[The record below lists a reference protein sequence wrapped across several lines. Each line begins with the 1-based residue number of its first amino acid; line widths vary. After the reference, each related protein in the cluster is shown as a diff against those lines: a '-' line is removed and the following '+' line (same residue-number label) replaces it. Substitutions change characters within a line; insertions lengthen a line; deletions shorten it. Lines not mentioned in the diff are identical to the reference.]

1 MRYKRKNGFTLVEL
15 TVVLVI
21 FAIIMAIASPF
32 FIRYWRAAEFRKN
45 ESNART
51 VYLAAESK
59 LTWYRTS
66 GQWEEFKK
74 EIKEK
79 GITGGFQNDPDLK
92 DRIYAITL
100 DSSTYGTDQASGNPV
115 LELLDDATYDKD
127 NLHAAIAIEIDI
139 ETGEVYSAFYGTKCA
154 GLNYDQAD
162 SNNRLTMNKRDYDS
176 RRQRLLGYYST
187 EDTVNVVELD
197 PVRLRIMTISL
208 LNSEKLSLNWSSNVG
223 SSKAVSYVIT
233 FYKKEDNSTLFSL
246 TMSPY
251 DMTTEGWT
259 GESGESGELAVLT
272 LKDSTEKDKG
282 NWCFPVTYSD
292 NKYSLVLDAMM
303 SAKTMA
309 ALNASANKAE
319 LEKTSST
326 SICRLN
332 AVASALADPQNVYAT
347 VKAVSYAGNKK
358 TSQTSADFQ
367 KEYRDSEPVSSNV
380 ANTMY
385 GDETK
390 GTDVEIN
397 TFRHLSNIRYY
408 EKNKAGTFTLTAKN
422 MDWNS
427 VGTGLYDADNVTQTP
442 GQQRSPLRWQESSTS
457 ELDFPSVSMLD
468 TKQTL
473 KGNGNK
479 TLISNLRLG
488 ETSVI
493 SDNVAYKVGI
503 DKDNY
508 SEYLGLFSEI
518 SGNVQNI
525 TLKDSSLKLTT
536 SEDTM
541 FSRLKGIG
549 ILAGRIGGQND
560 TGKNV
565 VSDVTVTVSAA
576 KADESTVD
584 VDLSKVTLT
593 STDSR
598 TSVGGITG
606 VLASRV
612 ETSGYQS
619 LQGSLKNATMEGRV
633 VTKYAAVDS
642 SFPDAPNKDSN
653 KATVGK
659 ISATG
664 GIAGY
669 AWLSNHNDSTE
680 SGKLDGCVNHASVF
694 SNLSAGGIV
703 GFSEGGFNS
712 QAVAG
717 TDGASFY
724 RKVSD
729 LLNCSNDGLIL
740 STADASTTTLE
751 GKYFGGITGYARN
764 TVIYSATSASGRAKG
779 FSYDSTKKELLK
791 GNYVGG
797 IVGYGD
803 RTVINSCSTEKNG
816 YVLGSDYVGGIAGG
830 LGNKLAEAIR
840 ADDSVSVTTN
850 GNYVIGNNYVGGI
863 TGINNIGIK
872 LKNCVNNGVAASY
885 QKYAGGIVGYNENG
899 ATIHDCA
906 SYLSDYDN
914 SVFNMI
920 VDKWKA
926 TGDYAGGI
934 AGYNDGK
941 IEFTKGSE
949 AITVKSVSSIIVGN
963 NYVGGVAGF
972 NDVNGEL
979 DVHYTLI
986 GGRVYGYEDAVGG
999 CFGLNA
1005 SEKVL
1010 GNELVIKPRS
1020 VEGRYYVGG
1029 VIGANVVNLSQ
1040 NVTMD
1045 QYRAENS
1052 LGSIKGTA
1060 FVGGLIGYQRTYVS
1074 DQLTA
1079 ASDGSIRESLEAN
1092 RKKNSDSDR
1101 ILPTL
1106 DKNLVP
1112 TVTVKSANTKKL
1124 TITTKDNEKS
1134 FDTATNNIPIQAS
1147 LYAGGIVGYCEKD
1160 SDLVIKDC
1168 WNKGSLSLVS
1178 GSTDDVKLAD
1188 FIHSQ
1193 EVGRNNLPSDTEKID
1208 LYFVGGI
1215 IGVNLENQ
1223 VVDHCA
1229 NTGTMSGFAGI
1240 GGIVGL
1246 NSGLIYN
1253 CNLNDNFG
1261 NTGLSYL
1268 GGIAS
1273 VNIRSNDNAKRSY
1286 EKVSYYTGT
1295 IQNCRTAKNKT
1306 VSGKHTLGG
1315 IVAWNM
1321 LDGTLKQNSSLANIT
1336 GTGNYVGGVAGRNG
1350 GSIEIKDESNDS
1362 VTRTI
1367 RSNNGS
1373 GVGGVVG
1380 LNEAKGTILID
1391 GTPNKNEELTAVGT
1405 GVTVTGYEKVG
1416 GIVGINQGSLGT
1428 EGDGPKLASDAKQ
1441 VRATH
1446 GYAGGVVGTTSGNLN
1461 NAVNRSD
1468 RVSAD
1473 AGTAGGITALND
1485 TGKTISSCTNYGNV
1499 SSSNGHAGGIVAEN
1513 KGIVK
1518 DCTVEG
1524 EDAKGLTIYSRG
1536 VDETGAVCAVNTGK
1550 ITGSKAE
1557 KGVELQS
1564 SASVFGGV
1572 VGTNKA
1578 GATVA
1583 DAKLTYMPT
1592 INSNS
1597 GKSLTVGGAAG
1608 QNDGTIQRITTDG
1621 IAFEDFTN
1629 YQYLGG
1635 IAGTNGLNDVSGTAK
1650 AQITDCTF
1658 SGTITEAGGA
1668 AGNCYGGI
1676 AGINGAILQNC
1687 NVGLIS
1693 MNIKGVYTATSTST
1707 AEQKEA
1713 QATHAGGITGK
1724 NEESGQISG
1733 CTLENNEKSV
1743 FRAQY
1748 GMLGGVTGFNKGTIE
1763 QSGSSITPKVITDEV
1778 LNDQKKTECIEKI
1791 HANATAQG
1799 LEKDSTYIK
1808 WDSNSNVRLEDR
1820 VYNGTNTKVSTGR
1833 LQLCMDTNGNVGGI
1847 TAFNATTG
1855 ELTGCVS
1862 GNWFL
1867 ANNSEAIGVGTGGII
1882 GMNESEKD
1890 LSFLVN
1896 GAFVGRKIKS
1906 VGTDRF
1912 AGGIIG
1918 NQNNS
1923 TSSDW
1928 TISDCI
1934 NYGTVYCYNSHYS
1947 GGIMGQWTGTGGTI
1961 ENCRN
1966 YGNMQTTYQAGWIGA
1981 SGGIVAQ
1988 LYHANENNEY
1998 NIISCGNYGNLYKRE
2013 GSGGDGA
2020 NDSAGIL
2027 GNITNYQ
2034 SNTPAESQKYTV
2046 QILDCVNGPGVE
2058 IYSSSMASGIFGF
2071 LSSDNANGDIIRTST
2086 YNTVIRVERCRNFA
2100 KKLNGDQFVA
2110 GIFGDRYTVNAW
2122 RDHTIVKDNYSLNLN
2137 WQYYNKRQYPIYS
2150 ARSSFT
2156 GSDGVKNEDVV
2167 SYMPEENRK
2176 GNFYFEGAESW
2187 GYTNVRIG
2195 NGTVASNGSG
2205 SAGNGHTDSGLSKFY
2220 TTNAFFMYDLTKKK
2234 YFLADIKK
2242 NGTTIN
2248 GNSCYINDKGQI
2260 VDRTG
2265 TVKGYVLFYIEDQTY
2280 NNESLVS
2287 SAATDVKDTLFLR
2300 CREAYRRLEGAVTA
2314 ADGTQ
2319 KLLAPKKVT
2328 AGVADGK
2335 ITITITPE
2343 LLPYAD
2349 GTYDDRETGDPFMY
2363 IATITDN
2370 TGRKVEQKL
2379 YSEEESFTVPSGLT
2393 GELTISVRAVSMY
2406 DDVQDSDD
2414 KKADNTVLN
2423 PVLPNPDVRVQVVKA
2438 GNGHTYEYSLNNLED
2453 YSSYPDWQVQVTV
2466 QRVGTIILD
2475 AKHPTG
2481 NMNVTI
2487 TNVNDLVYQMVAKAS
2502 IKAESSTKAEDS
2514 QEISTS
2520 VNLPCYMP
2528 SYVINSS
2535 GEEISKNVILTGETL
2550 DNLSIEV
2557 ELDASN
2563 KNKIPTP
2570 PIYRAELIGTW
2581 TDTDG
2586 NTIQNAVL
2594 AKTDI
2599 LTVSQGK
2606 ASASFS
2612 GLSEYIGDATDLKVR
2627 IWYAASGL
2635 GPVYAYGRDQNSADA
2650 TVNGRA
2656 MNVFELVSVEEDEN
2670 GQRTEEWNYTD
2681 SSVLDDNEFY
2691 KYRWSTATLFD
2702 WLDKPVLVDADSEE
2716 LMTPD
2721 HENGRLY
2728 YTFSWDQT
2736 PSTNTATS
2744 YEVSLTGIDAE
2755 GREVNI
2761 PTDAYYTDSSA
2772 RTLRIDGMD
2781 WNYQSVKLKVT
2792 GVGNTTGT
2800 RKKVGRSSTGTY
2812 RVKARLET
2820 PGAPT
2825 VTIADENEL
2834 NYTLTW
2840 SPISSE
2846 TGCDSYQVYVQPY
2859 YGSELAEAVAIGDP
2873 VPVTEEV
2880 NGTYTI
2886 QRDLEDYAGQKIVI
2900 YVVAKATAN
2909 GAYLDSLPGITTEI
2923 TVPDRL
2929 AEPKVTWNNNW
2940 KYDRSNPLAA
2950 AEFRNDGMQ
2959 VGVTANNAA
2968 SIPPGG
2974 STYLL
2979 RAYIYDSKEAAD
2991 TADPTQAIACYPLT
3005 YGDTGVPAQ
3014 MEMQNATNYYHNLTD
3029 MKLQYAGKWMV
3040 FYARISS
3047 GSGSVSSSWTTPGQ
3061 VYRLPYVKLDAP
3073 TLNSDT
3079 QDTKVTVNVA
3089 DTPYVPG
3096 TDMDWAAERTA
3107 VNWQSVDGADLYE
3120 LRLYGKDD
3128 LSSKV
3133 RISENTDSVQVEYET
3148 EDGTWKSIS
3157 ASDVSG
3163 DSWTYEIHDYQ
3174 VSIKDSYT
3182 ADDGSIPYYAL
3193 TLTAELAITKNENGY
3208 AYTLILPD
3216 VEEMRDELDAVVDND
3231 DFQITEK
3238 VKITS
3243 DVQKN
3248 LDGTSDAFVASE
3260 TAEVTWNR

>member
-1 MRYKRKNGFTLVEL
+1 MKSKRKNGFTLVEL

-139 ETGEVYSAFYGTKCA
+139 ETGEVYSAFYGTKCE

-162 SNNRLTMNKRDYDS
+162 SNNCLTMNKRDYDS

-233 FYKKEDNSTLFSL
+233 FYKKDDNSTLFSL

-259 GESGESGELAVLT
+259 GKSGESGELAVLT
-272 LKDSTEKDKG
+272 LKDSVEKDKG

-326 SICRLN
+326 SIRRLR

-347 VKAVSYAGNKK
+347 VKAISYAGNKK

-427 VGTGLYDADNVTQTP
+427 VGTGLYDADDVTQTP

-457 ELDFPSVSMLD
+457 ELDFPSVSMLG

-493 SDNVAYKVGI
+493 SDNVAHKVGI
-503 DKDNY
+503 GEDNY

-536 SEDTM
+536 SADTM

-584 VDLSKVTLT
+584 VDLSKVKLT

-664 GIAGY
+664 GIVGY
-669 AWLSNHNDSTE
+669 AWLSNHNDSLD
-680 SGKLDGCVNHASVF
+680 SGKLDGCVNHASVS

-703 GFSEGGFNS
+703 GFSEGEFNS
-712 QAVAG
+712 QSVSG
-717 TDGASFY
+717 TDNASFY

-729 LLNCSNDGLIL
+729 LLNCRNDGLIL

-779 FSYDSTKKELLK
+779 FSYDSTKEKLLK

-830 LGNKLAEAIR
+830 LGNDLAEAIR

-863 TGINNIGIK
+863 TGINNTNII

-885 QKYAGGIVGYNENG
+885 QKYAGGIVGYNKYG
-899 ATIHDCA
+899 ARILDCA

-941 IEFTKGSE
+941 IEFTKDSE

-986 GGRVYGYEDAVGG
+986 GGRVYGYKDAVGG
-999 CFGLNA
+999 CFGLNT

-1010 GNELVIKPRS
+1010 NNELVIKPRS

-1029 VIGANVVNLSQ
+1029 VIGANVVDLSQ

-1060 FVGGLIGYQRTYVS
+1060 FVGGLIGYQRTYTS
-1074 DQLTA
+1074 GQLTA

-1106 DKNLVP
+1106 DENLVP
-1112 TVTVKSANTKKL
+1112 AVTVKSANTKKL
-1124 TITTKDNEKS
+1124 TITTKDNGKS

-1178 GSTDDVKLAD
+1178 GNTHDVALAD
-1188 FIHSQ
+1188 FINSK
-1193 EVGRNNLPSDTEKID
+1193 EVGRKNLPDAAKKIE
-1208 LYFVGGI
+1208 LHFVGGI

-1223 VVDHCA
+1223 VVDHCS

-1246 NSGLIYN
+1246 NSGLIYD
-1253 CNLNDNFG
+1253 CSLNDNFG
-1261 NTGLSYL
+1261 NAGLSYL

-1273 VNIRSNDNAKRSY
+1273 VNIRSNDNAERSY

-1336 GTGNYVGGVAGRNG
+1336 GTGNYVGGVAGRNS
-1350 GSIEIKDESNDS
+1350 GSIEIKDESKDS
-1362 VTRTI
+1362 VTRTV

-1373 GVGGVVG
+1373 GIGGVVG
-1380 LNEAKGTILID
+1380 LNEAGGTILIN
-1391 GTPNKNEELTAVGT
+1391 GTPNAKGELTAVGT

-1428 EGDGPKLASDAKQ
+1428 EGDGSKLASDAKQ

-1446 GYAGGVVGTTSGNLN
+1446 GYAGGVVGTTSGNLI

-1473 AGTAGGITALND
+1473 AGTAGGITALNEN
-1485 TGKTISSCTNYGNV
+1485 GKTISSCINYGNV

-1513 KGIVK
+1513 KGTVK

-1536 VDETGAVCAVNTGK
+1536 VDETGAVCAVNTGT
-1550 ITGSKAE
+1550 ITRSKAE
-1557 KGVELQS
+1557 NGVELQS

-1572 VGTNKA
+1572 VGINKS

-1583 DAKLTYMPT
+1583 EVELTYMPT

-1621 IAFEDFTN
+1621 IAFENFTN

-1635 IAGTNGLNDVSGTAK
+1635 IAGTNGLDTNST

-1658 SGTITEAGGA
+1658 SGTIKESRGV

-1676 AGINGAILQNC
+1676 AGINGAALTGCSVDMIQMT
-1687 NVGLIS
+1687 V
-1693 MNIKGVYTATSTST
+1693 KGVYTATSTST
-1707 AEQKEA
+1707 AEQKESLA
-1713 QATHAGGITGK
+1713 SHMGGIVGK
-1724 NEESGQISG
+1724 NETTGSVVR
-1733 CTLENNEKSV
+1733 CVLANNEKS
-1743 FRAQY
+1743 FLTADN
-1748 GMLGGVTGFNKGTIE
+1748 GMLGGIAGFNKGSITN
-1763 QSGSSITPKVITDEV
+1763 SGSDQADTV
-1778 LNDQKKTECIEKI
+1778 LSGVDDLKNAAALEIINTNVSNAKLAPDASYIRWNASDNQIENKTYSSSGKNVTSGCL
-1791 HANATAQG
+1791 Q
-1799 LEKDSTYIK
+1799 IK
-1808 WDSNSNVRLEDR
+1808 MNSN
-1820 VYNGTNTKVSTGR
+1820 
-1833 LQLCMDTNGNVGGI
+1833 GNLGGI
-1847 TAFNATTG
+1847 TAYNSKDGA
-1855 ELTGCVS
+1855 LDHCVS
-1862 GNWFL
+1862 GKWFL
-1867 ANNSEAIGVGTGGII
+1867 NNKSEAIGVGTGGII
-1882 GMNESEKD
+1882 GMNESEND
-1890 LSFLVN
+1890 LQYLVN
-1896 GAFVGRKIKS
+1896 GAFVGRQIKA
-1906 VGTDRF
+1906 GTTNRF

-1923 TSSDW
+1923 TSTDW
-1928 TISDCI
+1928 TISYCV
-1934 NYGTVYCYNSHYS
+1934 NYGMVYCYNSHYS

-1966 YGNMQTTYQAGWIGA
+1966 YGILQTTYGTDWVGESA
-1981 SGGIVAQ
+1981 GIVAQ
-1988 LYHANENNEY
+1988 LYHAMEGHEY
-1998 NIISCGNYGNLYKRE
+1998 NIIGCGNYGSIYTRNGE
-2013 GSGGDGA
+2013 EWGDRCGA

-2027 GNITNYQ
+2027 GNITNYKVIDA
-2034 SNTPAESQKYTV
+2034 SKATEYTV
-2046 QILDCVNGPGVE
+2046 QILDCFNAPGVK
-2058 IYSSSMASGIFGF
+2058 IYSGSMASGIFGF
-2071 LSSDNANGDIIRTST
+2071 ISSDDIPSNFAQAKTSIQNST
-2086 YNTVIRVERCRNFA
+2086 AKTMIRVERCRNFA
-2100 KKLNGDQFVA
+2100 NVLKGYNYYG
-2110 GIFGDRYTVNAW
+2110 GIFGDRYGSYSWKNYTIVRDCISVNLPNTNYRSAQNNSNGYPTYAYGLHMGSPADMQKENRIRNLYLEGNDQWGYPSVKIGHETVSLGKGSGVTGDGYNEADINGKYTHSLYFLYDMDEQKYFAAYLKEKVNGVYTQVNASQCYI
-2122 RDHTIVKDNYSLNLN
+2122 DDYGNIM
-2137 WQYYNKRQYPIYS
+2137 
-2150 ARSSFT
+2150 
-2156 GSDGVKNEDVV
+2156 GSDGQKKGEVLYYVENEPYNKDILKNTITTTPDHIAFV
-2167 SYMPEENRK
+2167 NAR
-2176 GNFYFEGAESW
+2176 
-2187 GYTNVRIG
+2187 
-2195 NGTVASNGSG
+2195 
-2205 SAGNGHTDSGLSKFY
+2205 DS
-2220 TTNAFFMYDLTKKK
+2220 
-2234 YFLADIKK
+2234 
-2242 NGTTIN
+2242 
-2248 GNSCYINDKGQI
+2248 
-2260 VDRTG
+2260 
-2265 TVKGYVLFYIEDQTY
+2265 
-2280 NNESLVS
+2280 
-2287 SAATDVKDTLFLR
+2287 
-2300 CREAYRRLEGAVTA
+2300 YRRLEGVEN
-2314 ADGTQ
+2314 G
-2319 KLLAPKKVT
+2319 KLRAPESIY
-2328 AGVADGK
+2328 ALIEDGK
-2335 ITITITPE
+2335 VNLNITPAELPGPTTGEKSDPFIYRVKLSNGSQTVYKDVYTENASFDIPAEMTGTITI
-2343 LLPYAD
+2343 
-2349 GTYDDRETGDPFMY
+2349 
-2363 IATITDN
+2363 
-2370 TGRKVEQKL
+2370 KVQ
-2379 YSEEESFTVPSGLT
+2379 S
-2393 GELTISVRAVSMY
+2393 VSMY
-2406 DDVQDSDD
+2406 DDVEASDWTAADAHEISTILPDPNVRIEVVADST
-2414 KKADNTVLN
+2414 DNKSYHAY
-2423 PVLPNPDVRVQVVKA
+2423 QV
-2438 GNGHTYEYSLNNLED
+2438 SLNNLDDYNRLKED
-2453 YSSYPDWQVQVTV
+2453 GSYMYSDWSVTV
-2466 QRVGTIILD
+2466 RVPGIQTETVTLTRNTPTQNMHMIGSGTTNMIYQLTAQATSTNTELHASRTISMAVALHDYYRPPITLQTWTPQLTKTITVSGDSVDNLAVNVQLD
-2475 AKHPTG
+2475 AGSNRMDTPP
-2481 NMNVTI
+2481 
-2487 TNVNDLVYQMVAKAS
+2487 VYR
-2502 IKAESSTKAEDS
+2502 
-2514 QEISTS
+2514 
-2520 VNLPCYMP
+2520 
-2528 SYVINSS
+2528 
-2535 GEEISKNVILTGETL
+2535 
-2550 DNLSIEV
+2550 V
-2557 ELDASN
+2557 EL
-2563 KNKIPTP
+2563 
-2570 PIYRAELIGTW
+2570 LGTW
-2581 TDTDG
+2581 RENRD
-2586 NTIQNAVL
+2586 IVL
-2594 AKTDI
+2594 EKEDV
-2599 LTVSQGK
+2599 LTVSQGV
-2606 ASASFS
+2606 ASATLS
-2612 GLSEYIGDATDLKVR
+2612 GFDDYIGEATDLKVR

-2635 GPVYAYGRDQNSADA
+2635 GEVYTYHDTDIPTEANIKELLGVDDEDQPIWQYTKSAVIENYRNHFDNYMYTQGSLFTWLPAPVLNDVGTVLTPIYEADD
-2650 TVNGRA
+2650 TISYKFTWDIG
-2656 MNVFELVSVEEDEN
+2656 
-2670 GQRTEEWNYTD
+2670 TNYTTGAR
-2681 SSVLDDNEFY
+2681 Y
-2691 KYRWSTATLFD
+2691 KVT
-2702 WLDKPVLVDADSEE
+2702 
-2716 LMTPD
+2716 
-2721 HENGRLY
+2721 
-2728 YTFSWDQT
+2728 
-2736 PSTNTATS
+2736 
-2744 YEVSLTGIDAE
+2744 LTGIDE
-2755 GREVNI
+2755 NDREVVITSEQEVDTNSFTI
-2761 PTDAYYTDSSA
+2761 DATSWD
-2772 RTLRIDGMD
+2772 
-2781 WNYQSVKLKVT
+2781 YQNVKLKVT
-2792 GVGNTTGT
+2792 RIGDEA
-2800 RKKVGRSSTGTY
+2800 RKQIGRSSTGTY
-2812 RVKARLET
+2812 LIRPRLET

-2834 NYTLTW
+2834 MYNLTW
-2840 SPISSE
+2840 SKITSE
-2846 TGCDSYQVYVQPY
+2846 AGCKSYQPYIRVYD
-2859 YGSELAEAVAIGDP
+2859 GDTLGDAIELGDP
-2873 VPVTEEV
+2873 IPVADNV
-2880 NGTYTI
+2880 NGSYTV
-2886 QRDLEDYAGQKIVI
+2886 QRDLEDYAGKKVVI
-2900 YVVAKATAN
+2900 YVVAKATQN
-2909 GAYLDSLPGITTEI
+2909 GSYLDSLPGITTEI

-2929 AEPKVTWNNNW
+2929 AAPNVTWSKNW
-2940 KYDRSNPLAA
+2940 KHNRDQSLSAA
-2950 AEFRNDGMQ
+2950 DFKNDGMI
-2959 VGVTANNAA
+2959 VSLKADSA

-2979 RAYIYDSKEAAD
+2979 RAYIYDSEKAAD
-2991 TADPTQAIACYPLT
+2991 TANPTQAIECYPLT
-3005 YGDTGVPAQ
+3005 YGDTGIPAQ
-3014 MEMQNATNYYHNLTD
+3014 MEMQNATEYYHNLTD

-3047 GSGSVSSSWTTPGQ
+3047 GSGSVSSRWTTTGQ

-3073 TLNSDT
+3073 DLSSYTEDT
-3079 QDTKVTVNVA
+3079 DLTVNVST
-3089 DTPYVPG
+3089 TPHVSG
-3096 TDMDWAAERTA
+3096 VDKTWAAKRAA

-3120 LRLYGKDD
+3120 MD
-3128 LSSKV
+3128 LTGTVKGSGSSTGPLTSSV
-3133 RISENTDSVQVEYET
+3133 RIKESKDSVQVEYLK
-3148 EDGTWKSIS
+3148 DGNWTSI
-3157 ASDVSG
+3157 
-3163 DSWTYEIHDYQ
+3163 DSEKNADGSSTYVIPDYQ
-3174 VSIKDSYT
+3174 VFIEDSYD
-3182 ADDGSIPYYAL
+3182 ADDESIPYYTL
-3193 TLTAELAITKNENGY
+3193 TLKAELIVSSTDDGY
-3208 AYTLILPD
+3208 AYTLILPY
-3216 VEEMRDELDAVVDND
+3216 VEEMRDENATTVKNDN
-3231 DFQITEK
+3231 FK
-3238 VKITS
+3238 VTDKVEITS
-3243 DVQKN
+3243 NVQDN
-3248 LDGTSDAFVASE
+3248 LNGSTSDAYVASD
-3260 TAEVTWNR
+3260 TAKVTWNN